1 MNAIIITAIIC
12 VTLVALA
19 LTGDAGK
26 DKLIKGQAALLEKYK
41 ALVDG
46 LLEAVKPITYSTE
59 AELKWVRPEDRPEI
73 DGGE

>member
-1 MNAIIITAIIC
+1 MNSIIIVSIIC

-19 LTGDAGK
+19 LTGDVSK
-26 DKLIKGQAALLEKYK
+26 DKLLREQAALLGKYK

-46 LLEAVKPITYSTE
+46 LLEAVKPISSTTA